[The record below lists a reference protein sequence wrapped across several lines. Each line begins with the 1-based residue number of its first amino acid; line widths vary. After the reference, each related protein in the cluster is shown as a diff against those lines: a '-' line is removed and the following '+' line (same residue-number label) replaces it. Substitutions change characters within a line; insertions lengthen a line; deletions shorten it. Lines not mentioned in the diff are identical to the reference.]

1 MHIFD
6 NHCLFS
12 LSVTRVTYVVKTA
25 NLFQFHGLSVDIYFR
40 SANWASYNDIFGLLG
55 HTHLLQSWAQIRST
69 DKGQWKRW
77 YFFLSVLFVRRTNR
91 SLKHQDHQ
99 CTAFLL
105 LVQDTN
111 GKCEIHGKEHAP
123 RTNMFAVI
131 ILFFCDP
138 SNDGYGQQL
147 VDIYAEYWPTH
158 DANMEYRLS
167 LVQECSRDENGRF
180 CYELR
185 HNASNCTNSVTTNCP
200 YLSPYSAGYHCTD
213 SCRDALENLKSNTGC
228 CLNDLYNTTSPS
240 SNFLNT
246 GLWSACGI
254 IRPDFC
260 SDSTLTQGS
269 LSSGNYSDYSK
280 WHEQLYCQFYCN
292 VEVLIS
298 LHI

>member
-1 MHIFD
+1 M
-6 NHCLFS
+6 
-12 LSVTRVTYVVKTA
+12 
-25 NLFQFHGLSVDIYFR
+25 
-40 SANWASYNDIFGLLG
+40 
-55 HTHLLQSWAQIRST
+55 
-69 DKGQWKRW
+69 
-77 YFFLSVLFVRRTNR
+77 RRTNR

-292 VEVLIS
+292 VEVFPPYLDLFQQCERHEDYELSIEVCRVTDNDKLCIIIS
-298 LHI
+298 RNITSIS

>member
-1 MHIFD
+1 MHILD

-25 NLFQFHGLSVDIYFR
+25 NFFFQFHGLSVDIYFR

-77 YFFLSVLFVRRTNR
+77 YIFLSVLFVRRTNR

-185 HNASNCTNSVTTNCP
+185 HNASNCTNSVTTNC
-200 YLSPYSAGYHCTD
+200 
-213 SCRDALENLKSNTGC
+213 
-228 CLNDLYNTTSPS
+228 
-240 SNFLNT
+240 
-246 GLWSACGI
+246 
-254 IRPDFC
+254 
-260 SDSTLTQGS
+260 
-269 LSSGNYSDYSK
+269 
-280 WHEQLYCQFYCN
+280 
-292 VEVLIS
+292 
-298 LHI
+298 HI